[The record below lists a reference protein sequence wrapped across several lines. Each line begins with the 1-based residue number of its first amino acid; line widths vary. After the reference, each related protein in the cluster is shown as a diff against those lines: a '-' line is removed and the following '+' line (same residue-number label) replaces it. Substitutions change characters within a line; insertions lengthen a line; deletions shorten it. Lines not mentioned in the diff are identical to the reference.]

1 MQTIT
6 IINGSQ
12 RPKSQSAKVVDFI
25 RMLLERRGGVKLNLL
40 SLHETPLRLWSDDPE
55 AQQEQAPRWAPIA
68 EMIRASEALTFVVPE
83 WNGMATPAIKN
94 FFLYCTGQEL
104 ADRPALIVAVSSG
117 NGGSL
122 PASELRATSFK
133 DTQVC
138 YIPEQVIVRRV
149 NAVLNNAEQPE
160 SEEDAYVRYRLDYA
174 LGVLLEYGKALTLV
188 RESGVRS
195 FEILP
200 YGM

>member
-12 RPKSQSAKVVDFI
+12 RPKSQSAKVADFI
-25 RMLLERRGGVKLNLL
+25 RMLLERRGGVKLNAL
-40 SLHETPLRLWSDDPE
+40 SLSDTPLRLWSDDPD
-55 AQQEQAPRWAPIA
+55 ALLEQAPGWAPIA
-68 EMIRASEALTFVVPE
+68 EMLRASQALIFVVPE
-83 WNGMATPAIKN
+83 WNGMAAPAIKN
-94 FFLYCTGQEL
+94 FFLYCTRHEL

-122 PASELRATSFK
+122 PASELRTSSFK

-149 NAVLNNAEQPE
+149 MTVLNNAEQPE
-160 SEEDAYVRYRLDYA
+160 SEEDAYIRYRLDYA
-174 LGVLLEYGKALTLV
+174 LGVLLEYGNALTLV
-188 RESGVRS
+188 RQSGVRN
-195 FEILP
+195 FEIVR